1 MQSLRTRLAAAAL
14 CVAAVSS
21 AATTATAVPFTS
33 AKELGEAYQRT
44 RAEGDRAAWYAA
56 LAREKWDF
64 SKRVRDKEDARGVYK
79 LNRDSKLAC
88 IVLRKTEKAGDSWDE
103 DLGPDGTLHL
113 SWTRRANGAI
123 DYTYT
128 APTNWDVFVSAYPG
142 AVTRWGVKVM
152 KARTGAHDPMPD
164 VTLPEGWRIVPGEA
178 YSGVNVREAYLT
190 FEKDGLRLPPPTV
203 RLNWSGPGVRA
214 VYGASNAVV
223 SATTATFVPSA
234 RKPPTSFQTGLP
246 GEGVL
251 SCNVTHHIR
260 GMQAG
265 PHRNAPYPENE
276 IRAMRNFIFALRAG
290 FRHLG
295 FAEKDAMDGRIV
307 LCGFDSNFP
316 NGHTDFPA
324 HFHIINSCRD
334 GTQVNHFYMD
344 PGTGRVTWN
353 CYQDMSTVMDVWD
366 VVHKYVPGD
375 VIPMYDARGRV
386 AYRVTMLKDGTGFEV
401 ARPDGARAFRAC
413 GERPCDAVQ
422 VWLKDGAQADW
433 RRTATI
439 TVEDDP
445 AAGVLKTPEG
455 VVRYDPDTGA
465 RK

>member
-1 MQSLRTRLAAAAL
+1 MKSIETLLAAAAL
-14 CVAAVSS
+14 FCVAAVAS
-21 AATTATAVPFTS
+21 AEGAT
-33 AKELGEAYQRT
+33 AKELGETYQRT
-44 RAEGDRAAWYAA
+44 RADADRAAWYAA
-56 LAREKWDF
+56 LAEEKWDF

-79 LNRDSKLAC
+79 LNRDSTLAC

-103 DLGPDGTLHL
+103 DLGPDGKLHL
-113 SWTRRANGAI
+113 EWTRRANGAI
-123 DYTYT
+123 DYKYS

-152 KARTGAHDPMPD
+152 KVRTGADDPMPE
-164 VTLPEGWRIVPGEA
+164 VKLPEGWRVVPGEA

-190 FEKDGLRLPPPTV
+190 FEKDGLKLPPPAV
-203 RLNWSGPGVRA
+203 ELSWPGPGVRA
-214 VYGASNAVV
+214 VHGASNVV
-223 SATTATFVPSA
+223 VTAASATFVPSA

-246 GEGVL
+246 REGAI
-251 SCNVTHHIR
+251 SCSVTHHLR

-265 PHRNAPYPENE
+265 PHRSVPYPENE

-295 FAEKDAMDGRIV
+295 FGEKDAMDGSVV

-324 HFHIINSCRD
+324 HFHIINGCRD

-344 PGTGRVTWN
+344 PETGRVTWN
-353 CYQDMSTVMDVWD
+353 CYQDMSNVMDVWD
-366 VVHKYVPGD
+366 VVRRYYPGD
-375 VIPMYDARGRV
+375 VLPMYDAKGAV
-386 AYRVTMLKDGTGFEV
+386 AYRVTMLKDGAGLEV
-401 ARPDGARAFRAC
+401 ARPDGGRAFRAC
-413 GERPCDAVQ
+413 GTRPCDAVE
-422 VWLKDGAQADW
+422 VWLRDAADAAW
-433 RRTATI
+433 RKTAA
-439 TVEDDP
+439 VSVKDDP
-445 AAGVLKTPEG
+445 VAGVLETPDG